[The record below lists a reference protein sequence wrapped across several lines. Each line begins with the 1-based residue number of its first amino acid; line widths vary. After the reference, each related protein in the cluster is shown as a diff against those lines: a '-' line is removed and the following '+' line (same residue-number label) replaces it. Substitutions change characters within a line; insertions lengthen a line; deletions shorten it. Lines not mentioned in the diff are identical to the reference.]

1 MTRTFFLCNSLLSH
15 GLYSPWNSPGQN
27 RVQFSSVAQSCL
39 ILCDPMDCSTPGL
52 PVHHQLLEFTQLMC
66 IELVMPSNHLIICYP
81 ILLPPR
87 LLFSR
92 GSSQPRDQ
100 TQVSC
105 IEGRFF
111 TSWATGK
118 TKNNGVGRLSNF
130 QRIFPTQESNQG
142 LLHCRHILYQLS
154 YQGSP
159 W

>member
-1 MTRTFFLCNSLLSH
+1 MDYIVNGILQARIGFSSVQLLSH
-15 GLYSPWNSPGQN
+15 VWFFVTPWT
-27 RVQFSSVAQSCL
+27 AA
-39 ILCDPMDCSTPGL
+39 
-52 PVHHQLLEFTQLMC
+52 HQAFLSITNCWSLLKLMC

>member
-1 MTRTFFLCNSLLSH
+1 MDYIVHGILQARIGFSSVQLLSH
-15 GLYSPWNSPGQN
+15 VWFFVTPWT
-27 RVQFSSVAQSCL
+27 AA
-39 ILCDPMDCSTPGL
+39 
-52 PVHHQLLEFTQLMC
+52 HQAFLSITNCWSLLKLMC
-66 IELVMPSNHLIICYP
+66 IELVMPPNHLIICYP

>member
-1 MTRTFFLCNSLLSH
+1 MDYIVHGILQARIGFSSVQLLSH
-15 GLYSPWNSPGQN
+15 VWFFVTPWT
-27 RVQFSSVAQSCL
+27 AA
-39 ILCDPMDCSTPGL
+39 
-52 PVHHQLLEFTQLMC
+52 HQAFLSITNCWSLLKLMC

-130 QRIFPTQESNQG
+130 QRIFPTQESNRG

>member
-1 MTRTFFLCNSLLSH
+1 MDYIVHGILQARIGFSSVQLLSH
-15 GLYSPWNSPGQN
+15 VWFFVTPWT
-27 RVQFSSVAQSCL
+27 AA
-39 ILCDPMDCSTPGL
+39 
-52 PVHHQLLEFTQLMC
+52 HQAFLSITNCWSLLKLMC